1 MSDLFNKKADDWD
14 VNDVVKQLSTAI
26 GASILKHVPLDAEME
41 VMDFGAGTGLVCS
54 HVAPLVRKIVAV
66 DISKAMLDKLVS
78 KPEFHGKVEAL
89 CQNILDNP
97 VDVKFD
103 LIMSAM
109 AIHHVDDTDKLIKRF
124 AEHLKPGASVAL
136 ADLDKEDGTFHP
148 QDVQG
153 VFHLGFERDAFQT
166 VLEKHGF
173 EDVRFIT
180 AHTVNKP
187 EKNFPIFLVTATKS

>member
-26 GASILKHVPLDAEME
+26 GASILKHVPLDAQMD

-66 DISKAMLDKLVS
+66 DISEAMLNKLVS
-78 KPEFHGKVEAL
+78 KPEFHGKVEAF

-97 VDVKFD
+97 IDAKFD

-109 AIHHVDDTDKLIKRF
+109 AIHHVEDTDKLIQRF
-124 AEHLKPGASVAL
+124 AEHLKPGARVAL

-148 QDVQG
+148 EDVQG
-153 VFHLGFERDAFQT
+153 VFHLGFNRDEFQAI
-166 VLEKHGF
+166 LEKHGF
-173 EDVRFIT
+173 KDIHFVT

-187 EKNFPIFLVTATKS
+187 EINFPIFLATATKG

>member
-54 HVAPLVRKIVAV
+54 HVVPLVRKVVAV
-66 DISKAMLDKLVS
+66 DISEAMLDKLVS

-97 VDVKFD
+97 IDAEFD

-109 AIHHVDDTDKLIKRF
+109 AIHHVEDTDKLIQRF
-124 AEHLKPGASVAL
+124 AEHLKPGARVAL

-148 QDVQG
+148 EDVQG
-153 VFHLGFERDAFQT
+153 VFHLGFNRDEFQT
-166 VLEKHGF
+166 ILEKHGF
-173 EDVRFIT
+173 ESIRFIT

-187 EKNFPIFLVTATKS
+187 EK

>member
-14 VNDVVKQLSTAI
+14 VNDVVKQLSTTI
-26 GASILKHVPLDAEME
+26 GASILKHVPLHDQME

-89 CQNILDNP
+89 CQNILDSP

>member
-1 MSDLFNKKADDWD
+1 MSDLFHKKADDWD

-109 AIHHVDDTDKLIKRF
+109 AIHHVEDTDKLIKRF

-136 ADLDKEDGTFHP
+136 ADLDKAAGTFHP
-148 QDVQG
+148 EDVQG
-153 VFHLGFERDAFQT
+153 VFHLGFNRDEFQAL
-166 VLEKHGF
+166 LEKHGF
-173 EDVRFIT
+173 KNIRFIT
-180 AHTVNKP
+180 AHTVSKP
-187 EKNFPIFLVTATKS
+187 EKDFPIFLVTATKG

>member
-153 VFHLGFERDAFQT
+153 VFHLGFERGAFQAI
-166 VLEKHGF
+166 LEKHGF